1 MNTDH
6 EVKEVFLNIV
16 NTMKYMDPVLK
27 LTTLGGVMLFQFFAR
42 MVKER
47 KLSVREFTDFQSFLK
62 ATDGQYD
69 IMNIPAVEKEQLTEE
84 LESLGIHYMVLPDL
98 DKEDGMMQV
107 AVYQPD
113 RDKFGAWY
121 ERYLRNQMQGG
132 EKALQELRNLTADH
146 TSIVSFPLEG
156 QEMELGEDFD
166 ALGINYAR
174 LPDLRV
180 GDGSIQM
187 VIANSDMAKV
197 EQWYR
202 LKRGDLLKDG
212 VVLPDYDTVTMRQ
225 YQETGH
231 QSEETYIENAAPD
244 YQAANA
250 KYEGKEP
257 GELEQTVEEQ
267 QNRIRE
273 ETAASFESYTNDP
286 EYIALSINHKTLVE
300 HTSLAN
306 RESLRKWNQF
316 SCRVPG
322 TWGEKEK
329 QIIIPTEQVFR
340 VDGGKDYIA
349 FLKKEKAPLVVEAAS
364 GNIDATAR
372 KMTSAE
378 FVNRYFDKVEI
389 QELALQKER
398 GLQKDKILTVG
409 GKEIE
414 KLKQP
419 VPPMKV
425 RI

>member
-107 AVYQPD
+107 AVYQAD

-197 EQWYR
+197 EQW
-202 LKRGDLLKDG
+202 
-212 VVLPDYDTVTMRQ
+212 
-225 YQETGH
+225 
-231 QSEETYIENAAPD
+231 
-244 YQAANA
+244 
-250 KYEGKEP
+250 
-257 GELEQTVEEQ
+257 
-267 QNRIRE
+267 
-273 ETAASFESYTNDP
+273 
-286 EYIALSINHKTLVE
+286 
-300 HTSLAN
+300 
-306 RESLRKWNQF
+306 
-316 SCRVPG
+316 
-322 TWGEKEK
+322 
-329 QIIIPTEQVFR
+329 
-340 VDGGKDYIA
+340 
-349 FLKKEKAPLVVEAAS
+349 
-364 GNIDATAR
+364 
-372 KMTSAE
+372 
-378 FVNRYFDKVEI
+378 
-389 QELALQKER
+389 
-398 GLQKDKILTVG
+398 
-409 GKEIE
+409 
-414 KLKQP
+414 
-419 VPPMKV
+419 
-425 RI
+425 

>member
-6 EVKEVFLNIV
+6 EIKEVFLNIV

-231 QSEETYIENAAPD
+231 QNEETYIENASPE

-250 KYEGKEP
+250 RYEGKEP

-286 EYIALSINHKTLVE
+286 EYIPLSINHKTLVE

-306 RESLRKWNQF
+306 PESLRKWNQF

-364 GNIDATAR
+364 GNIDVTVR
-372 KMTSAE
+372 KMTGVE
-378 FVNRYFDKVEI
+378 FINRYFDKVES
-389 QELALQKER
+389 QKLALQKGRE
-398 GLQKDKILTVG
+398 LQKDKVLTVG

-425 RI
+425 RL